1 MNNQLKGLLYYF
13 QTHMKRSF
21 LIFWSILLGITI
33 VTLIAA
39 YILRNEDG
47 VMTITLTMPMYFFC
61 AIYGF
66 VIVKQWIPYF
76 IKIGA
81 TRKNIFL
88 GLGIFFA
95 GVASIFSLMAT
106 ILQSAISFLVDKLNI
121 DIFSFIH
128 LSMVF
133 EDTWYIRFIIDFT
146 VMLVS
151 FTLLFVVGLLFYK
164 YGLLISGIVI
174 GTLFLGIIF
183 SAFKGWLS
191 KLGRYVIE
199 LDLHVFW
206 QLTLLAI
213 ILYGLSWLFLRNITT
228 VRA

>member
-95 GVASIFSLMAT
+95 GVASIYSLMAT
-106 ILQSAISFLVDKLNI
+106 ILQSAISFLVDKLTI

-151 FTLLFVVGLLFYK
+151 FTFSYVVAFLFYNSV
-164 YGLLISGIVI
+164 LLLSRLVI
-174 GTLFLGIIF
+174 GALF
-183 SAFKGWLS
+183 
-191 KLGRYVIE
+191 
-199 LDLHVFW
+199 
-206 QLTLLAI
+206 
-213 ILYGLSWLFLRNITT
+213 
-228 VRA
+228 

>member
-47 VMTITLTMPMYFFC
+47 VMTITFTMPMYFFC

-95 GVASIFSLMAT
+95 GVTSIFSLMAT
-106 ILQSAISFLVDKLNI
+106 ILQS
-121 DIFSFIH
+121 
-128 LSMVF
+128 
-133 EDTWYIRFIIDFT
+133 E
-146 VMLVS
+146 
-151 FTLLFVVGLLFYK
+151 
-164 YGLLISGIVI
+164 I
-174 GTLFLGIIF
+174 G
-183 SAFKGWLS
+183 
-191 KLGRYVIE
+191 
-199 LDLHVFW
+199 
-206 QLTLLAI
+206 
-213 ILYGLSWLFLRNITT
+213 
-228 VRA
+228 RASCRERV